1 MRIEEGTRLVAE
13 YKPNTA
19 ATGQWLRSSSEL
31 QQAVT
36 AIAEMIAARARSTAP
51 VETGEYR
58 NRISVRTSRAENG
71 RVAADVE
78 ANAPHSI
85 WVEIRHQTL
94 RAARDSI

>member
-1 MRIEEGTRLVAE
+1 MAS
-13 YKPNTA
+13 YKANFM
-19 ATGQWLRSSSEL
+19 ATGQWMRTSLEL
-31 QQAVT
+31 KAAVT
-36 AIAEMIAARARSTAP
+36 TIAEAIAARARATAP

-58 NRISVRTSRAENG
+58 SRIAVRPARGEDG

-94 RAARDSI
+94 RNARDSI